1 MSKLR
6 RHLMSGAGVASALTG
21 LLLYAASPASA
32 AKADVDTVASGS
44 YVDWA
49 GSMYFESYGDHFSVC
64 DNWKDGAGVIGYW
77 KVGASGDEHSIYD
90 GNGFGECVYE
100 DHNVSE
106 TSYVYIQVCLRDDGD
121 VKETTCSAWDRQY
134 AGSPL

>member
-32 AKADVDTVASGS
+32 ATLTVDTVASGS

-49 GSMYFESYGDHFSVC
+49 GSEWFQSYGDHFAVC

-77 KVGASGDEHSIYD
+77 KVGASGTVHSFYD
-90 GNGFGECVYE
+90 GDGANTCAYE

-106 TSYVYIQVCLRDDGD
+106 TSYVYIKVCLRDDGV
-121 VKETTCSAWDRQY
+121 VKTATCSGWERQY
-134 AGSPL
+134 AGS